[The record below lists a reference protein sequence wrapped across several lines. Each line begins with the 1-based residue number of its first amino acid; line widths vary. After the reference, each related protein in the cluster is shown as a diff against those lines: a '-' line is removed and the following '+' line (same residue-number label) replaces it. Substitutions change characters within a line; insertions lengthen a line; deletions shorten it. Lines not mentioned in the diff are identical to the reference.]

1 MMCGR
6 GEESE
11 DSDSKR
17 GLWEK
22 NWERNLE
29 NDSWEELWEENRS
42 LYGGFFLVLSGDM
55 QRLAQTI
62 SLQNL
67 Q

>member
-1 MMCGR
+1 MEFSR
-6 GEESE
+6 QEYWSGEESE

-29 NDSWEELWEENRS
+29 NDS
-42 LYGGFFLVLSGDM
+42 
-55 QRLAQTI
+55 
-62 SLQNL
+62 
-67 Q
+67 